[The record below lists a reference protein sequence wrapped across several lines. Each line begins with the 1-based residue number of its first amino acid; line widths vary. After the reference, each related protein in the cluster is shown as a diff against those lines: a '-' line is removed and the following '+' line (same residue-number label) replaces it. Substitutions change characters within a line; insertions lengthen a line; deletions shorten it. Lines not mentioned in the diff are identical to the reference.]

1 MRLMK
6 QNNQILKS
14 AELIADGLG
23 HPFGRFIPVYQ
34 QRVLKFKYDTTSG
47 SYQVRS

>member
-1 MRLMK
+1 MRLTK

-23 HPFGRFIPVYQ
+23 HPFIPVYQ
-34 QRVLKFKYDTTSG
+34 QRVLKFKYDISSG